1 MCSMTCIFPNMDLS
15 SWITIASIMMAL
27 LSLFVTGID
36 KEEAWIT
43 NKTILPLLKFV
54 FCTVIF
60 AMLLFIFNV
69 KETGAIIITCV
80 LLMLLLFMFLELLK
94 INVLKFYIERKK
106 KKITDD
112 LVEDIHKGISNS
124 TLFEQ

>member
-1 MCSMTCIFPNMDLS
+1 MTCIFPNMDLC

-94 INVLKFYIERKK
+94 INVLKFYIERKQK
-106 KKITDD
+106 KVTDD
-112 LVEDIHKGISNS
+112 LVGDIHKGISNS